1 MTPSRPYLLR
11 ALYEWIVDNNMTPH
25 LVVNANFEGVSVP
38 DQYVEDGQIILNV
51 APKAV
56 RDLNMEN
63 REISFCTKFAGVI
76 YNISLPIMSVTA
88 IYAEENRKGM
98 IFVDEELDFEED
110 EYEAD
115 GVENAEKSSSKST
128 ATKNKRRPK
137 LTVVASN
144 PELDKNKQD
153 NNSDDDSDDK

>member
-11 ALYEWIVDNNMTPH
+11 ALYDWIVDNNMTPH
-25 LVVNANFEGVSVP
+25 LVVNANFDGVSVP

-56 RDLNMEN
+56 RDLNIEN
-63 REISFCTKFAGVI
+63 REINFCTKFAGVI

-98 IFVDEELDFEED
+98 IFVDEELDFEDDGYDED
-110 EYEAD
+110 GMEH
-115 GVENAEKSSSKST
+115 AEKSSSKST
-128 ATKNKRRPK
+128 MLKNKKRPK

-144 PELDKNKQD
+144 PDLDKKKRND
-153 NNSDDDSDDK
+153 DSESSDDDE